1 MTVVTRSLTWQA
13 SAWTTG
19 PIRLRQGGMEHS
31 FSGNLAQRAKF
42 PEKETES
49 TTLPQAK
56 SAVIGNKW
64 PV

>member
-1 MTVVTRSLTWQA
+1 
-13 SAWTTG
+13 
-19 PIRLRQGGMEHS
+19 MEHS